1 MSKPLGIGI
10 LTTAEKRQ
18 KLLPEHVGLA
28 ASWMCQLNKAGASFA
43 KLAGVTALTDVTGF
57 GLLGHLSEVCQGA
70 GVQAQVWYQD
80 VPKLPG
86 VEEYIA
92 QGAVPGGTQRNFASY
107 GNLMGEMPE
116 EWRNLLC
123 DPQTSGGL
131 LLAVTPESEAEV
143 QATAAEFGITLTAIG
158 ELVTA
163 RGGRPMIEI
172 R

>member
-1 MSKPLGIGI
+1 MTRWSFCAASCPAEATLQLVRPLGADAPEWAALAGLHVFREGEIV
-10 LTTAEKRQ
+10 
-18 KLLPEHVGLA
+18 LPPEVLVGLLKQ
-28 ASWMCQLNKAGASFA
+28 SLHGRS
-43 KLAGVTALTDVTGF
+43 G
-57 GLLGHLSEVCQGA
+57 S
-70 GVQAQVWYQD
+70 
-80 VPKLPG
+80 
-86 VEEYIA
+86 

-107 GNLMGEMPE
+107 GHLMGEMPE

>member
-1 MSKPLGIGI
+1 M
-10 LTTAEKRQ
+10 
-18 KLLPEHVGLA
+18 
-28 ASWMCQLNKAGASFA
+28 
-43 KLAGVTALTDVTGF
+43 
-57 GLLGHLSEVCQGA
+57 
-70 GVQAQVWYQD
+70 QAQIVYQEI
-80 VPKLPG
+80 PKLPG

-107 GNLMGEMPE
+107 GHLMGEMPV
-116 EWRNLLC
+116 EWRDLLC

-131 LLAVTPESEAEV
+131 LLAVTPESETEV
-143 QATAAEFGITLTAIG
+143 KATAAEFGITLTAIG

>member
-1 MSKPLGIGI
+1 MKRAKKILSVMLAMC
-10 LTTAEKRQ
+10 LTTIMICGNTADAKTTYV
-18 KLLPEHVGLA
+18 KSFTKTITV
-28 ASWMCQLNKAGASFA
+28 KAGYQYYIKMNFKKASNVSV
-43 KLAGVTALTDVTGF
+43 K
-57 GLLGHLSEVCQGA
+57 
-70 GVQAQVWYQD
+70 
-80 VPKLPG
+80 
-86 VEEYIA
+86 I
-92 QGAVPGGTQRNFASY
+92 PGGTQRNFASY
-107 GNLMGEMPE
+107 GHLMGEMPE